1 MEARS
6 DLFDLAA
13 EHPPRVEE
21 VVADRGLA
29 AVQDR
34 RDLAR
39 VQVFHLTQDEGRFLL
54 SGQPSRDSLEETRG
68 QVVLRGPR
76 RFISGLALAQ
86 AHQVQSRRVGPLAAA
101 RGSQEVDRQVGGD
114 PVEPGVEGVRLV
126 VPGELFPD
134 AEKGYLRHVTGIL
147 YVAHDAAG
155 DGNDGRRLTQDE
167 DLERQHIPR
176 AGGDGELPVGKL
188 PAFLAAAILAVN
200 ELHSFLIRRR
210 PGVRWRLFVKH
221 KPLNCKLP
229 VDRVGDNCCGMFLY
243 RVLSVLALLIYSPYA
258 LLRSVAGRRRLG
270 DIRGRLGLAPIPD
283 LDGGIWVHAGSVG
296 EVSVAR
302 NLLAGLSPR
311 APGARLGLSVTTAA
325 GLEAARPLTG
335 QGIAV
340 FSFPLDLAGPVE
352 KALSAARPGLIL
364 LTETELWPLLL
375 ERARA
380 GGVPVALV
388 NGRISDRSYRR
399 YLLLR
404 GWFRRVL
411 ENISLFAMQTDEDAR
426 RIERLGA
433 RPERILVTGNIKY
446 DLASAAPFADAA
458 RLSTA
463 AAGRPI
469 LVARR
474 PERFDDVAALVE
486 RSGFRLI
493 RRSQAPAA
501 SLDTRLSTL
510 GSRPDIYL
518 LDSIGELASVYAEAS
533 LAFLGGSLI
542 ATGGHN
548 PIEAW
553 AQGVAVLV
561 GPHTGNFREITQA
574 GQRLGILESVADAR
588 ELSRAFDLALK
599 DQAGTSA
606 RGDHARRFVAESR
619 GAAASTADSVVR
631 LLPPGRHL
639 SGG

>member
-1 MEARS
+1 
-6 DLFDLAA
+6 
-13 EHPPRVEE
+13 
-21 VVADRGLA
+21 
-29 AVQDR
+29 
-34 RDLAR
+34 
-39 VQVFHLTQDEGRFLL
+39 
-54 SGQPSRDSLEETRG
+54 
-68 QVVLRGPR
+68 
-76 RFISGLALAQ
+76 
-86 AHQVQSRRVGPLAAA
+86 
-101 RGSQEVDRQVGGD
+101 
-114 PVEPGVEGVRLV
+114 
-126 VPGELFPD
+126 
-134 AEKGYLRHVTGIL
+134 
-147 YVAHDAAG
+147 
-155 DGNDGRRLTQDE
+155 
-167 DLERQHIPR
+167 
-176 AGGDGELPVGKL
+176 
-188 PAFLAAAILAVN
+188 
-200 ELHSFLIRRR
+200 
-210 PGVRWRLFVKH
+210 
-221 KPLNCKLP
+221 
-229 VDRVGDNCCGMFLY
+229 MFLY

-258 LLRSVAGRRRLG
+258 LVRSVAGRRRLG
-270 DIRGRLGLAPIPD
+270 DIRGRLGLAPYPD
-283 LDGGIWVHAGSVG
+283 LDGGIWVHAVSVG

-302 NLLAGLSPR
+302 NLLAALSRR

-325 GLEAARPLTG
+325 GLEAARSLTG
-335 QGIAV
+335 QGIAI

-380 GGVPVALV
+380 RGVPVALV

-411 ENISLFAMQTDEDAR
+411 ENISLFAMQADEDAR

-446 DLASAAPFADAA
+446 DLAPAPPFADAA

-469 LVARR
+469 LIAASTGEGEEQIVLEAWKGLDPRPLLVLAPRR

-493 RRSQAPAA
+493 RRSQSPAA
-501 SLDTRLSTL
+501 SLDSRLSTL
-510 GSRPDIYL
+510 GSRPEIYL
-518 LDSIGELASVYAEAS
+518 LDSIGELASVYGEAS

-561 GPHTGNFREITQA
+561 GPHTGNFREITRA
-574 GQRLGILESVADAR
+574 GRRLGILESVADAR

-599 DQAGTSA
+599 DRAGTAA
-606 RGDHARRFVAESR
+606 RGDHARRFVAASR

-631 LLPPGRHL
+631 LLSPGRNL
-639 SGG
+639 RGDPCGPPNPRRERAAAP

>member
-1 MEARS
+1 M
-6 DLFDLAA
+6 
-13 EHPPRVEE
+13 
-21 VVADRGLA
+21 
-29 AVQDR
+29 
-34 RDLAR
+34 
-39 VQVFHLTQDEGRFLL
+39 
-54 SGQPSRDSLEETRG
+54 
-68 QVVLRGPR
+68 
-76 RFISGLALAQ
+76 
-86 AHQVQSRRVGPLAAA
+86 
-101 RGSQEVDRQVGGD
+101 
-114 PVEPGVEGVRLV
+114 
-126 VPGELFPD
+126 
-134 AEKGYLRHVTGIL
+134 
-147 YVAHDAAG
+147 
-155 DGNDGRRLTQDE
+155 
-167 DLERQHIPR
+167 
-176 AGGDGELPVGKL
+176 
-188 PAFLAAAILAVN
+188 
-200 ELHSFLIRRR
+200 
-210 PGVRWRLFVKH
+210 KH
-221 KPLNCKLP
+221 KPLNCKPSL
-229 VDRVGDNCCGMFLY
+229 DRVGDNCARMFLY
-243 RVLSVLALLIYSPYA
+243 RILSILALLIYSPYA
-258 LLRSVAGRRRLG
+258 LVRSVAGRRRLG
-270 DIRGRLGLAPIPD
+270 DIRGRLGLAPYPD
-283 LDGGIWVHAGSVG
+283 LDGGIWVHAVSVG

-302 NLLAGLSPR
+302 NLLAALSRR
-311 APGARLGLSVTTAA
+311 APGTRLGLSVTTAA

-388 NGRISDRSYRR
+388 NGRISDRSFRR

-446 DLASAAPFADAA
+446 DLASAPPFADAA
-458 RLSTA
+458 RLSAA

-469 LVARR
+469 LIAASTGEGEEQIVLGAWKSLDPRPLLVLAPRR

-493 RRSQAPAA
+493 RRSQP
-501 SLDTRLSTL
+501 SDPSSQIQNPNSKIRNST
-510 GSRPDIYL
+510 PVYL
-518 LDSIGELASVYAEAS
+518 LDSIGELASVYGEAF

-542 ATGGHN
+542 ARGGHN

-599 DQAGTSA
+599 DRAGTAA

-639 SGG
+639 NGAPCGSQDPRRERAAAP

>member
-1 MEARS
+1 
-6 DLFDLAA
+6 
-13 EHPPRVEE
+13 
-21 VVADRGLA
+21 
-29 AVQDR
+29 
-34 RDLAR
+34 
-39 VQVFHLTQDEGRFLL
+39 
-54 SGQPSRDSLEETRG
+54 
-68 QVVLRGPR
+68 
-76 RFISGLALAQ
+76 
-86 AHQVQSRRVGPLAAA
+86 
-101 RGSQEVDRQVGGD
+101 
-114 PVEPGVEGVRLV
+114 
-126 VPGELFPD
+126 
-134 AEKGYLRHVTGIL
+134 
-147 YVAHDAAG
+147 
-155 DGNDGRRLTQDE
+155 
-167 DLERQHIPR
+167 
-176 AGGDGELPVGKL
+176 
-188 PAFLAAAILAVN
+188 
-200 ELHSFLIRRR
+200 
-210 PGVRWRLFVKH
+210 
-221 KPLNCKLP
+221 
-229 VDRVGDNCCGMFLY
+229 MFLY

-258 LLRSVAGRRRLG
+258 LVRSVAGRRRLG
-270 DIRGRLGLAPIPD
+270 DIRGRLGLAPYPD
-283 LDGGIWVHAGSVG
+283 LDGGIWVHAVSVG

-302 NLLAGLSPR
+302 NLLAALSR
-311 APGARLGLSVTTAA
+311 KAPGARLGLSVTTAA

-388 NGRISDRSYRR
+388 NGRISDRSFRR

-446 DLASAAPFADAA
+446 DLASAPPFADAV

-469 LVARR
+469 LIAASTGEGEEQIVLEAWKGLDPRPLLVLAPRR

-486 RSGFRLI
+486 GSGFRLI

-501 SLDTRLSTL
+501 SRDSRLSTRD
-510 GSRPDIYL
+510 SRPDIYL
-518 LDSIGELASVYAEAS
+518 LDSIGELPSVYGEAS

-599 DQAGTSA
+599 DQAGTAA

-631 LLPPGRHL
+631 LLPPGRNL
-639 SGG
+639 RGRPCGPPNPRRERAAAP